1 MPPPENIDALEC
13 ATRRLRLRDV
23 DGYLALY
30 SESVVHHGYSSRARP
45 GVFGLREHY
54 AGLLKGFP
62 DLRIEIHDIIA
73 QGEKVAHRFT
83 FQGTHRGDF
92 LGLPAT
98 GKTVSASG
106 MQINLF
112 SDRKCVEVWS
122 VHDSYRFLS
131 QIGAISHVRD
141 GAMKQGSS

>member
-1 MPPPENIDALEC
+1 MPPAENIEALQHS
-13 ATRRLRLRDV
+13 ARRLRLNDL

-30 SESVVHHGYSSRARP
+30 NDSVIHHGYSSRIRP
-45 GVFGLREHY
+45 GVRGLREHY

-62 DLRIEIHDIIA
+62 DLQVAIEDVIA

-83 FQGTHRGDF
+83 FQGTHRDTF
-92 LGLPAT
+92 LGIPAT
-98 GKTVSASG
+98 GKKVSASG

-112 SDRKCVEVWS
+112 SAGKCIEVWS

-131 QIGAISHVRD
+131 QIGAVSHVRD
-141 GAMKQGSS
+141 RAMKQGSS